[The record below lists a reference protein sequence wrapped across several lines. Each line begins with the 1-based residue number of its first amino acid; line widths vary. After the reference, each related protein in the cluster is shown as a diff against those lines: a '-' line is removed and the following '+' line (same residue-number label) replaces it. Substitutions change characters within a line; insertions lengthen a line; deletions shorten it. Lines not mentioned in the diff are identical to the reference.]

1 MVGVEEESWDCT
13 VCTYKNSAEAFRCEM
28 CQTRKGT
35 STRKPKLN
43 RQIVE
48 EQSLIARA
56 IIKERQEESGSGIVS
71 SDGVGSQRRRHSRHA
86 AANSAAGNSSSV
98 VGNTAKNG
106 ELLRPGS
113 LVNVDRSSPLL
124 FEIFANG
131 FSVVITEYHPK
142 VSSPSTTGGGC
153 KQSSSLADSPA
164 PSNSSSILSNLKLHY
179 AKFHCQLRFCHYQGF
194 TSTPLGVSVSG
205 ASHPDLPR
213 SNQFPS
219 PTCAGGNYSAVE
231 ASVSL
236 THTAPASKEGGAEN
250 VDEDLEPVG
259 EAAVLS
265 AATTISTSP
274 STATSLNVITSLA
287 DNSVPSTP
295 PLTRKRRRRRR
306 VRGDFRASIPSRS
319 LRSSGASAAASR
331 SRQASRIARASLY
344 RAGGSSRTYKRRKLT
359 SGAAVVAATA
369 TQPSTPNAE
378 NTASMTDSCGAVTL
392 EMPATSAT
400 S

>member
-106 ELLRPGS
+106 ELLRPGYDTSLELTDEKPKLLNEKRS

-164 PSNSSSILSNLKLHY
+164 PSNSSSIL
-179 AKFHCQLRFCHYQGF
+179 GF